1 MQLNEVLSMI
11 QKCRIP
17 DLEDNTGFQVIQEE
31 GFYYPAPL
39 TPISQSPDSRF
50 ILISAPGA
58 VGKTTLAKHIAYT
71 YGGLYWDVSKK
82 PVGATAFAGEV
93 THAVGIGKG
102 AKQDEFFYNLKCGK
116 ALVILDA
123 FDEAELIS
131 KRDGIEDFL
140 LEMNKITK
148 DATSPSIILM
158 ARTGMAQYIR
168 SVFQKNS
175 IPSSCYDIDYFE
187 ISEAPRFV
195 EAYVRSVGINVTPML
210 CKQINEYV
218 DHILQRL
225 DRKEDIR
232 SFMGYAQVLS
242 ILSRQVEM
250 VCRANSSLDSLY
262 KSGLSQDGQ
271 KLIYNIIQ
279 ELIFRETEKLSTFKA
294 GLRSK
299 YENLGL
305 EYVIDHLYD
314 KQEQLIRLQFFVLS
328 NGSIALDDCPNC
340 SELLPEDREN
350 YLELL
355 EGWLP
360 QHVFLNKD
368 QIMPIFY
375 DYLLAES
382 LLDPNLS
389 LFVEEYQSK
398 LPTRVFLDC
407 YLSLNNGCV
416 NDEHVYYLDMAFSS
430 QAKTGNTA
438 YCDIGPSDD
447 DDNLLG
453 DSGNDLY
460 LTLTSADCK
469 AEANLCV
476 KIIQTSGSAICL
488 SRAENMSVNVSGK
501 VILEQRF
508 LKDVTIRQA
517 TIECDQL
524 EFNASEIILE
534 GYNNEESVL
543 IVHRHATRCPNGKI
557 KIKGTPKLKV
567 DFPNADHY
575 RRQFYELAPYF
586 HTFNATQETDE
597 CDNIEDF
604 IFSLKKVLEQFKI
617 DNYGGDPAKHKEKI
631 DARCNVGCKLRVL
644 SFLKAVGVIY
654 EDDYLYKASL
664 SAMENFQINRA
675 AYTLFLYDQLRF
687 AYEKYCE
694 WFSAQG
700 FT

>member
-1 MQLNEVLSMI
+1 MQLKEALSMI
-11 QKCRIP
+11 HKCHIP
-17 DLEDNTGFQVIQEE
+17 DLEGNTGFQVICKEE
-31 GFYYPAPL
+31 FYYPAPL
-39 TPISQSPDSRF
+39 TPILQDSNSRF

-71 YGGLYWDVSKK
+71 YGGLYWDISQK

-93 THAVGIGKG
+93 THAVGIGNG
-102 AKQDEFFYNLKCGK
+102 AKQDELFHNLKCGK
-116 ALVILDA
+116 ALVVLDA

-131 KRDGIEDFL
+131 RRDSIEEFL
-140 LEMNKITK
+140 LEMNKITE

-175 IPSSCYDIDYFE
+175 VPFSCYDIDYFE
-187 ISEAPRFV
+187 IEEAPRFI
-195 EAYVRSVGINVTPML
+195 EAYINSVGINVTPIL
-210 CKQINEYV
+210 CRQIGEYV
-218 DHILQRL
+218 EHVLQRL
-225 DRKEDIR
+225 DNEEDIR
-232 SFMGYAQVLS
+232 SFIGYAQVLS
-242 ILSRQVEM
+242 ILSRQVEIA
-250 VCRANSSLDSLY
+250 CRANLSLDSLY
-262 KSGLSQDGQ
+262 KSSLGQEGQ

-279 ELIFRETEKLSTFKA
+279 ELISREAEKLSVFKA
-294 GLRSK
+294 GLRPK
-299 YENLGL
+299 YELLGL
-305 EYVIDHLYD
+305 EDVIDRLYD

-340 SELLPEDREN
+340 NELLPEDRKD
-350 YLELL
+350 YVKLL

-360 QHVFLNKD
+360 QHVLLNKG

-389 LFVEEYQSK
+389 LFVEEYQSQ

-407 YLSLNNGCV
+407 YLSLNGGCV
-416 NDEHVYYLDMAFSS
+416 KSEHVYYLDLAFSS
-430 QAKTGNTA
+430 QAKTGSTA
-438 YCDIGPSDD
+438 YCDIGPSADD
-447 DDNLLG
+447 DSLLE
-453 DSGNDLY
+453 GNELY
-460 LTLTSADCK
+460 LTLTSEDCK
-469 AEANLCV
+469 PEANLCV
-476 KIIQTSGSAICL
+476 KIIQNPDSAICL
-488 SRAENMSVNVSGK
+488 SRAENMSVNVNGK

-524 EFNASEIILE
+524 EFIADEIVFE

-543 IVHRHATRCPNGKI
+543 IARRHAVRCPNGKI

-575 RRQFYELAPYF
+575 RRQFYELMPYF
-586 HTFNATQETDE
+586 HTFDVEQDTHK
-597 CDNIEDF
+597 CDSIEDF
-604 IFSLKKVLEQFKI
+604 IFALKKVLEQFKV

-644 SFLKAVGVIY
+644 SFLKDVGVIY

-664 SAMENFQINRA
+664 SVMETLQINRA
-675 AYTLFLYDQLRF
+675 AYTLFLYDQLMF
-687 AYEKYCE
+687 AYERYCA
-694 WFSAQG
+694 WFAKQE

>member
-262 KSGLSQDGQ
+262 KSDLS
-271 KLIYNIIQ
+271 
-279 ELIFRETEKLSTFKA
+279 
-294 GLRSK
+294 
-299 YENLGL
+299 
-305 EYVIDHLYD
+305 
-314 KQEQLIRLQFFVLS
+314 
-328 NGSIALDDCPNC
+328 
-340 SELLPEDREN
+340 
-350 YLELL
+350 
-355 EGWLP
+355 
-360 QHVFLNKD
+360 
-368 QIMPIFY
+368 
-375 DYLLAES
+375 
-382 LLDPNLS
+382 
-389 LFVEEYQSK
+389 
-398 LPTRVFLDC
+398 
-407 YLSLNNGCV
+407 
-416 NDEHVYYLDMAFSS
+416 
-430 QAKTGNTA
+430 
-438 YCDIGPSDD
+438 
-447 DDNLLG
+447 
-453 DSGNDLY
+453 
-460 LTLTSADCK
+460 
-469 AEANLCV
+469 
-476 KIIQTSGSAICL
+476 
-488 SRAENMSVNVSGK
+488 
-501 VILEQRF
+501 
-508 LKDVTIRQA
+508 
-517 TIECDQL
+517 
-524 EFNASEIILE
+524 
-534 GYNNEESVL
+534 
-543 IVHRHATRCPNGKI
+543 
-557 KIKGTPKLKV
+557 
-567 DFPNADHY
+567 
-575 RRQFYELAPYF
+575 
-586 HTFNATQETDE
+586 
-597 CDNIEDF
+597 
-604 IFSLKKVLEQFKI
+604 
-617 DNYGGDPAKHKEKI
+617 
-631 DARCNVGCKLRVL
+631 
-644 SFLKAVGVIY
+644 
-654 EDDYLYKASL
+654 
-664 SAMENFQINRA
+664 
-675 AYTLFLYDQLRF
+675 
-687 AYEKYCE
+687 
-694 WFSAQG
+694 
-700 FT
+700 